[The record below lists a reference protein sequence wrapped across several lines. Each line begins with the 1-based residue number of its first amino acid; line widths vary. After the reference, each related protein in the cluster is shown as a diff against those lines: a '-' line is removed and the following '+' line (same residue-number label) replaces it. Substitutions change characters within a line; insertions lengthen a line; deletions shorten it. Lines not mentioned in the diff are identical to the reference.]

1 MDSDSFNTSDNNM
14 ENKESELI
22 SMLHIAWK
30 KSEDEVWLETQQK
43 IQKRKVLS
51 LNAPAFYAKWVTAA
65 SIVVIFSVSVLMGT
79 KSKTVS
85 TQAMQHATIELP
97 DGSKMTLNAESN
109 ATYKPY
115 LWWIN
120 RQVKLNGEAFFE
132 VQKGEKFV
140 VLSNL
145 GSTEVLGT
153 SFNIYSRENSYE
165 VTCITGKVKVKAHE
179 TNDEI
184 LLQPSQKAI
193 LKSTGKLNVLNQ
205 VKIKNST
212 AWMEGKLIFT
222 SVPLSKVFD
231 EVERQFNVKIIFRNH
246 SDLDYTGA
254 MKLTDDI
261 EEILTFICQPFDF
274 DWINS
279 ENNTYTIIK
288 ND

>member
-1 MDSDSFNTSDNNM
+1 M

-30 KSEDEVWLETQQK
+30 KSEDEVWLETQK
-43 IQKRKVLS
+43 KLQKRKIVR
-51 LNAPAFYAKWVTAA
+51 LNMPNFYVKWVAAA
-65 SIVVIFSVSVLMGT
+65 SIVVIFSVSILIGT
-79 KSKTVS
+79 HTKTVS
-85 TQAMQHATIELP
+85 TLAMQHKIIELP
-97 DGSKMTLNAESN
+97 DGSKMTLNAQSN

-115 LWWIN
+115 LWMIN

-132 VQKGEKFV
+132 VQKGEKFK
-140 VLSNL
+140 VLSDL

-205 VKIKNST
+205 VKNKNST

-231 EVERQFNVKIIFRNH
+231 EIERQFNVKIIFRNH

-261 EEILTFICQPFDF
+261 EEILTYICQPFDV
-274 DWINS
+274 DWIRS
-279 ENNTYTIIK
+279 KNNTYTIIRK
-288 ND
+288 D